1 VFDIRWIRE
10 NPEAFDAG
18 VRKRG
23 LEPGKDVLDEA
34 RRKVV
39 TRLQEAQARRN
50 AASKEIGKAKA
61 AKDEAKAQALMAEVA
76 ALKDELELG
85 EKAQSEADKG
95 LHDALSVIPNL
106 PADDVPVGADEKGN
120 VQVRRVGEPPKLS
133 WTNKPKQHFEIGE
146 ALGLM
151 DFETAAKLSG
161 SRFVVLK
168 GQLARLERALAQF
181 MLDLHTTEFGYTEVM
196 PPYLVRDD
204 VMFGTGQLPKF
215 REDQFRLSKAT
226 VDISDM
232 EWISAERERIHERNK
247 RQFFARY
254 TRESPEYKRLQEVYV
269 DPEAHAFGDF
279 EELVRNFH
287 ARHALWLIPTAE
299 VPLTNLVRESIRSE
313 DELPMRVTAYSPC
326 FRAEAGAA
334 GKDTRGM
341 IRQHQF
347 SKVEL
352 VSITTPEQSAAEHE
366 RMTACAEEVL
376 KRLGLAYRV
385 MILCSGD
392 MGFSAQKTYDIEVW
406 LPGQDTYREISSCSV
421 CGDFQARRMQARYR
435 PKGSKEVRY
444 VHTLNGS
451 GLAVGRTLIAIL
463 ENYQQAD
470 GAVAIPAALQ
480 PYMGSATRIETA

>member
-23 LEPGKDVLDEA
+23 LEPGKDVRSAAELTVLDEE

-76 ALKDELELG
+76 ALKSALEAD

-120 VQVRRVGEPPKLS
+120 QLLRKVGEPPKLS

-168 GQLARLERALAQF
+168 GQLARLERALAAF
-181 MLDLHTTEFGYTEVM
+181 MLDIHTAPEGGGIGGYTEIM

-215 REDQFRLSKAT
+215 SDDQFRVETEEVQRRHAYSNFELDRTA
-226 VDISDM
+226 VLDY
-232 EWISAERERIHERNK
+232 AERYGIEAARKERLEVLG
-247 RQFFARY
+247 F
-254 TRESPEYKRLQEVYV
+254 EYQPTPDR
-269 DPEAHAFGDF
+269 
-279 EELVRNFH
+279 R
-287 ARHALWLIPTAE
+287 WLIPTAE

-313 DELPMRVTAYSPC
+313 DELPLRVTAYSPC

-392 MGFSAQKTYDIEVW
+392 MGFSARKTYDIEVW

-451 GLAVGRTLIAIL
+451 GLAIGRTLIAIL

-470 GAVAIPAALQ
+470 GSVAIPEALQ
-480 PYMGSATRIETA
+480 PYMGSATRIEKA

>member
-1 VFDIRWIRE
+1 MFDIRWIRE

-23 LEPGKDVLDEA
+23 LEPGKDVSSAAELAALDEA

-76 ALKDELELG
+76 ALKDELETG
-85 EKAQSEADKG
+85 EKAQSEADKK

-106 PADDVPVGADEKGN
+106 AADDVPVGADEKGN
-120 VQVRRVGEPPKLS
+120 VQVRRVGEPPKLG

-168 GQLARLERALAQF
+168 GQLARLERALAAF
-181 MLDLHTTEFGYTEVM
+181 MLDIHTAPEGGGIGGYTEIM
-196 PPYLVRDD
+196 PPYLVRDE

-215 REDQFRLSKAT
+215 SEDQFATWKPIPSDFSEKDMATYIERTRQNIVADIAKLVARGELTTVSPEISATLFEMHFGIWTPLSK
-226 VDISDM
+226 
-232 EWISAERERIHERNK
+232 
-247 RQFFARY
+247 
-254 TRESPEYKRLQEVYV
+254 
-269 DPEAHAFGDF
+269 G
-279 EELVRNFH
+279 VR
-287 ARHALWLIPTAE
+287 APLGAAIWLWLIPTAE

-313 DELPMRVTAYSPC
+313 DELPIRVTAYSPC

-376 KRLGLAYRV
+376 
-385 MILCSGD
+385 
-392 MGFSAQKTYDIEVW
+392 SAW
-406 LPGQDTYREISSCSV
+406 
-421 CGDFQARRMQARYR
+421 
-435 PKGSKEVRY
+435 GSPI
-444 VHTLNGS
+444 G
-451 GLAVGRTLIAIL
+451 
-463 ENYQQAD
+463 
-470 GAVAIPAALQ
+470 
-480 PYMGSATRIETA
+480 